1 RPILV
6 LWERLKETQKEDW
19 AALKFGTLNP
29 RMDILWQQSQ
39 IREPTVASSLLHLP
53 SNLCAWVETT
63 HNKLIKLASGK
74 VVRSIGTVF
83 LECLF
88 KGDIVGRFVFCHVVK
103 NLLHSLSFGRLL
115 LEGTST
121 LTTSK
126 SRIIRAASK
135 VTKRLF
141 RLHLLGEGLGKIRGY
156 LDGMATFGLP
166 NKRSDIMAASLRLAR
181 RQSWEIN
188 SSPVSRAQVQFADGS
203 AVFARGLVS
212 GLDWGFGNNDTPVNC
227 YFYVINNLPL
237 DLILSCDFVL
247 DLDLFFSKYKTFF
260 EPPKPSHDDEDGAL
274 FCNIRLHK
282 SFRGTVFNYPGRKPS
297 SSATAPINDS
307 SGDVVKRE
315 LDRRDQADVDISNLP
330 EPEKTKRQVAEDELR
345 VKWDW

>member
-1 RPILV
+1 
-6 LWERLKETQKEDW
+6 
-19 AALKFGTLNP
+19 
-29 RMDILWQQSQ
+29 
-39 IREPTVASSLLHLP
+39 
-53 SNLCAWVETT
+53 
-63 HNKLIKLASGK
+63 
-74 VVRSIGTVF
+74 
-83 LECLF
+83 
-88 KGDIVGRFVFCHVVK
+88 
-103 NLLHSLSFGRLL
+103 
-115 LEGTST
+115 
-121 LTTSK
+121 
-126 SRIIRAASK
+126 
-135 VTKRLF
+135 
-141 RLHLLGEGLGKIRGY
+141 
-156 LDGMATFGLP
+156 
-166 NKRSDIMAASLRLAR
+166 MAASLRLAR

-260 EPPKPSHDDEDGAL
+260 EPPKPSHDDEDA
-274 FCNIRLHK
+274 
-282 SFRGTVFNYPGRKPS
+282 
-297 SSATAPINDS
+297 